1 MEQIKSLHI
10 KQINKEQNKVK
21 VNHLTFKPQCYLDLY
36 TSHSS
41 CVFYICVS
49 LHFVKIQHKEAI
61 TQIQQLH
68 SNAVATKNAKLK
80 AADNLVAGF
89 EEMIK
94 EMTTEVGDAVKS
106 SYQYRHQ
113 LLNAKSKASRA
124 HYNYMQY
131 KLLSDSLNNEVCD
144 NERLVAKLH
153 MQASEYEEVIDYLY
167 DEQSQM
173 QQNFD
178 QIVHYIDQWYKEDT
192 PQPRPIAKHYVP
204 NKDGKGTIL
213 SLYLTYLV

>member
-1 MEQIKSLHI
+1 MLFGSVHISLFMCLL
-10 KQINKEQNKVK
+10 
-21 VNHLTFKPQCYLDLY
+21 HLCQSAFCEDPTQK
-36 TSHSS
+36 
-41 CVFYICVS
+41 
-49 LHFVKIQHKEAI
+49 AI

-94 EMTTEVGDAVKS
+94 EMTKEVGDAVKS

-144 NERLVAKLH
+144 NEQLVAKLH
-153 MQASEYEEVIDYLY
+153 MQASEYDEVIDYLY

-178 QIVHYIDQWYKEDT
+178 QIVRT
-192 PQPRPIAKHYVP
+192 
-204 NKDGKGTIL
+204 
-213 SLYLTYLV
+213 